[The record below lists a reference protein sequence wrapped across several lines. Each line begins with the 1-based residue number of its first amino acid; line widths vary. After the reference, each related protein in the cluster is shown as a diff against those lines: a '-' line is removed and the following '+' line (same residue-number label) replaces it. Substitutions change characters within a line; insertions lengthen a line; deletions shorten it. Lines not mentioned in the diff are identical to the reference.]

1 LVYWFLNQHTLVK
14 DNSKIIV
21 FVLTLGNVVICQKH
35 TKESYFHVGK
45 RRGSCQHHQG
55 MWPLWYNLLFLKLI
69 PLHIPEGTL
78 LSRKVFWWRRLDLM
92 KHLKMVSVYQVLN
105 NFWWSPTVEYKEPQA
120 WA

>member
-55 MWPLWYNLLFLKLI
+55 MWPLWYNLLCLKLI

-78 LSRKVFWWRRLDLM
+78 L
-92 KHLKMVSVYQVLN
+92 
-105 NFWWSPTVEYKEPQA
+105 
-120 WA
+120 